1 MAPYA
6 PMRPGH
12 LVGPDGRQMT
22 VQVLSGFFTEPKLM
36 QTGLAPRGKLVLSVS
51 ILILVLVAATAFY
64 AAPSPRSPSQQCDTR
79 LADKIGAGSSGLCL
93 QPLVV
98 TQNSNSS
105 EFYVPV
111 LVIQPGASGTLDIL
125 YDLTSGIFVSHPGL
139 KPNLTASD
147 LPIALSV
154 ATGASNA
161 TGVGFSNASLI
172 FKNNDWVV
180 YRYTIET
187 AADSSGYYAILP
199 RYYWGMRP
207 ALAVGTAPGNL
218 NLTALAMWGYTK
230 CCISGEIIMNSTIVG
245 AAGFTVANVTVP
257 GIEFCP
263 NAACN
268 IVARSHY

>member
-1 MAPYA
+1 MAPH
-6 PMRPGH
+6 RRRI
-12 LVGPDGRQMT
+12 LI
-22 VQVLSGFFTEPKLM
+22 
-36 QTGLAPRGKLVLSVS
+36 VS
-51 ILILVLVAATAFY
+51 ILILILVVATALY
-64 AAPSPRSPSQQCDTR
+64 IASGPGSPSPQCDTR
-79 LADKIGAGSSGLCL
+79 LANKIGAGGSGLCL

-111 LVIQPGASGTLDIL
+111 LIIQPGASGTLDIL
-125 YDLTSGIFVSHPGL
+125 YDLSSGIYVSHPGL
-139 KPNLTASD
+139 KPNLTAAD

-154 ATGASNA
+154 ATAASNA
-161 TGVGFSNASLI
+161 TRVAFSNASLI
-172 FKNNDWVV
+172 FMNNDWVV

-199 RYYWGMRP
+199 RYYWGMRA
-207 ALAVGTAPGNL
+207 ALAVGATPSDL

-230 CCISGEIIMNSTIVG
+230 CCISGEVVMNSTIVG
-245 AAGFTVANVTVP
+245 AAGFAVANVTVP

-268 IVARSHY
+268 IVARSQY